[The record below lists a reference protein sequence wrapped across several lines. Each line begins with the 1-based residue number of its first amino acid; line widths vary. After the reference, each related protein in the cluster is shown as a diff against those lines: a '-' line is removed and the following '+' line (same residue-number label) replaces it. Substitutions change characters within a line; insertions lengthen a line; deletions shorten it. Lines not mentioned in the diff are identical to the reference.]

1 MVSFSFDMC
10 GFTYSCFAGMFDIA
24 FMSENDYAVV
34 QILWVQVPLE
44 KSSPQSEGTVCT
56 LVLSSAYLVNAV
68 RTPQSVRP

>member
-1 MVSFSFDMC
+1 
-10 GFTYSCFAGMFDIA
+10 MFDIA

-68 RTPQSVRP
+68 RTPQRVRPWAVSLSLEFKWMTRLS